1 MQLYYLAISP
11 SDSHSTRL
19 SSPLFLHAN
28 FVIPHASS
36 NSEDKNTQVM
46 RRMQQIASLQQVM
59 LLLFIHV
66 HVLPNILPI
75 CHAFSSPVLGIGALF
90 KPKGMK
96 VFPSGG
102 DDSKLTEA
110 GQFFTEAFWAGKSG
124 GAAELTKFQAASLER
139 QQVNEFRRRYGK
151 FVGPKDRRAE
161 LIVCQ
166 NGAGEL
172 MGCAGIEVDSVQKS
186 DGRGQSVRAPLM
198 SNLAVGRKFRRK
210 GLAEDLVEAA
220 EMLARKEWGYNE
232 VFLYVEKKNTPAV
245 RLYKKMGYR
254 KYWEDDTAKTLIPT
268 EGGQL
273 KTAPTVIVCMK
284 KRLGGLSRWLPF

>member
-1 MQLYYLAISP
+1 
-11 SDSHSTRL
+11 
-19 SSPLFLHAN
+19 
-28 FVIPHASS
+28 
-36 NSEDKNTQVM
+36 M

-110 GQFFTEAFWAGKSG
+110 GQFFTKAFWAGKSG

-172 MGCAGIEVDSVQKS
+172 MGCAGIELDNVQKS

-198 SNLAVGRKFRRK
+198 SNLAVGRKWRRK
-210 GLAEDLVEAA
+210 GLAEVLVQAA

-232 VFLYVEKKNTPAV
+232 VFLYVEKRNTPAV

-254 KYWEDDTAKTLIPT
+254 KYWEDDTARSTIFLHRSTKDNQNMQ
-268 EGGQL
+268 QL
-273 KTAPTVIVCMK
+273 KVERCGV
-284 KRLGGLSRWLPF
+284 